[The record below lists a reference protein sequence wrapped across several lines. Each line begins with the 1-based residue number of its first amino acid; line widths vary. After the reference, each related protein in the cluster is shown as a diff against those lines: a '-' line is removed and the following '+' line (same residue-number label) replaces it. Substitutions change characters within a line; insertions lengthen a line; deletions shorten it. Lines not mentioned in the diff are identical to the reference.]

1 MCGKCL
7 HCVGDVVRWYH
18 IRSPTPTRLVWSC
31 LFFLALISNT
41 NYNSASVAQWH
52 PQWTVTKH
60 IPTWAVVS
68 DCQPLVDS
76 QASPALLALQAS
88 TLVPT
93 YVLKVNW
100 YKNIHFC
107 CCCCVNSSGAGKEC
121 DWGGWEKLH
130 KNILWTEEKKT
141 KKKRKKP
148 IESSCWLN
156 GAVTA
161 LQMDNATVWWE
172 KHWNVHWCSKM
183 GCLCYGSTA
192 PRRCQAQILHSTWAK
207 HSFNWPRRTKLNS
220 IFFSSSLPHSYFSL
234 DFRLA
239 LELSSVSQN
248 PLACLLFSSPT
259 HTHTHTHT
267 SFRSFCARF
276 FFLLSHRHR
285 IVIVCVCCVLCV
297 CERDAGTDLLTSICI
312 GARGGRESNS
322 Y

>member
-130 KNILWTEEKKT
+130 KNILWTEEKKR
-141 KKKRKKP
+141 KKK
-148 IESSCWLN
+148 EE
-156 GAVTA
+156 A
-161 LQMDNATVWWE
+161 
-172 KHWNVHWCSKM
+172 HWIFVLAEWCSNCLANGQCHCVM
-183 GCLCYGSTA
+183 G
-192 PRRCQAQILHSTWAK
+192 K
-207 HSFNWPRRTKLNS
+207 
-220 IFFSSSLPHSYFSL
+220 
-234 DFRLA
+234 A
-239 LELSSVSQN
+239 LECSLMQQNGVPLLRLDRSASVSGANFALYMSQTFIQ
-248 PLACLLFSSPT
+248 LAP
-259 HTHTHTHT
+259 
-267 SFRSFCARF
+267 
-276 FFLLSHRHR
+276 
-285 IVIVCVCCVLCV
+285 
-297 CERDAGTDLLTSICI
+297 
-312 GARGGRESNS
+312 SN
-322 Y
+322 

>member
-1 MCGKCL
+1 MHGHHGENGPRRMKGTPIKCDFFFPIIFLCFVISKKGTFSAGWVNGRLQSVYESNRMTRMTERVLAKSLRHNHNHRLYRYTRLTPLNIDFWMKNWFINIANHTDSFRNPYKSEFLYVMCGKCL

-141 KKKRKKP
+141 KKKGRSP
-148 IESSCWLN
+148 LN
-156 GAVTA
+156 LRVGWMV
-161 LQMDNATVWWE
+161 Q
-172 KHWNVHWCSKM
+172 
-183 GCLCYGSTA
+183 
-192 PRRCQAQILHSTWAK
+192 
-207 HSFNWPRRTKLNS
+207 
-220 IFFSSSLPHSYFSL
+220 
-234 DFRLA
+234 
-239 LELSSVSQN
+239 
-248 PLACLLFSSPT
+248 
-259 HTHTHTHT
+259 
-267 SFRSFCARF
+267 
-276 FFLLSHRHR
+276 
-285 IVIVCVCCVLCV
+285 
-297 CERDAGTDLLTSICI
+297 
-312 GARGGRESNS
+312 
-322 Y
+322 